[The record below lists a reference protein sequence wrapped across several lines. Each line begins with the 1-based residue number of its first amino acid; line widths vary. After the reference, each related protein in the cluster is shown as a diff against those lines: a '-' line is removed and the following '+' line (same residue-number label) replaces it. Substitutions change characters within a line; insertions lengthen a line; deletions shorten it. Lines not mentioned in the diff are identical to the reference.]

1 MADINIPHKY
11 PLRFAKKVLKST
23 ATTRDV
29 LCSFEFVPTISMLLE
44 AAAQSTAAFCDD
56 SDQTQGMLVSAE
68 HIELLGDISN
78 TIYRCKIEILS
89 PIDNYTKYSFE
100 MLDGTTKVCFGKLL
114 IGSN

>member
-1 MADINIPHKY
+1 
-11 PLRFAKKVLKST
+11 LKST

-29 LCSFEFVPTISMLLE
+29 LCSFELVPTISMLLE
-44 AAAQSTAAFCDD
+44 AAAQSTVAFCDN
-56 SDQTQGMLVSAE
+56 SEQIQGMLISAE

-100 MLDGTTKVCFGKLL
+100 MFDGTTKMCYGKLL